1 MAAAM
6 GVRMN
11 VTAISDKT
19 ERRTAADGVFDAIRK
34 DIVSLRLEPGAKL
47 SEVEVARQ
55 FDVSRQPVREAFIR
69 LDNMALVR
77 IQPQRA
83 TTVRKFSSRE
93 ILNARFVRTA
103 VEVEIARIACALNDG
118 RQDVAFKANLAEQR
132 QAMAAVDLDRF
143 SALDYEFH
151 RLLCVTA
158 EREFAY
164 RTIVENKVY
173 VDRLCVLALANE
185 GGLEETWRDHEAV
198 FERLSARD
206 EHGLISAI
214 RLHLSRLNG
223 TLEHARAANPA
234 YFED

>member
-1 MAAAM
+1 
-6 GVRMN
+6 MN
-11 VTAISDKT
+11 VTVISDKSV
-19 ERRTAADGVFDAIRK
+19 RRTAADGVFDAIRK

-93 ILNARFVRTA
+93 ILNARFIRTA
-103 VEVEIARIACALNDG
+103 LEVEIARLACAMNDG
-118 RQDVAFKANLAEQR
+118 RQDAAFKANLAAQER
-132 QAMAAVDLDRF
+132 AVAEADTDLF
-143 SALDYEFH
+143 STLDYEFH

-158 EREFAY
+158 EREFAFQ
-164 RTIVENKVY
+164 TIMENKVY
-173 VDRLCVLALANE
+173 VDRLCVLALASK
-185 GGLEETWRDHEAV
+185 GGLEETWRDHAAL
-198 FERLSARD
+198 FDRLCARD
-206 EHGLISAI
+206 EAGLIAAM

-223 TLEHARAANPA
+223 TLDHARAANPD